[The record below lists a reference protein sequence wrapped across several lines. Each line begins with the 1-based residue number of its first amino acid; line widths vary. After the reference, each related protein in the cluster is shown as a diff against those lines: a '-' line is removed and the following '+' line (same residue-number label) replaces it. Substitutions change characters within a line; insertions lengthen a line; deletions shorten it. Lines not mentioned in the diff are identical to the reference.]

1 MGNPISELMGIAKRT
16 VPSSASL
23 KLKKSL
29 IVGILEA
36 QVAKHKPFK
45 KKQVL
50 KAMRCFDKRFMMI
63 FPYNKYDDFIK
74 VSVVKVNG
82 SSCLWGKNTNKF
94 RYDAQP

>member
-1 MGNPISELMGIAKRT
+1 
-16 VPSSASL
+16 
-23 KLKKSL
+23 
-29 IVGILEA
+29 
-36 QVAKHKPFK
+36 
-45 KKQVL
+45 
-50 KAMRCFDKRFMMI
+50 MRCFDKRFMMI